1 MLTIDLINKRSDSP
15 LSMRIVDKYNAIK
28 TVDEG
33 GVSPR
38 EEQADELN
46 Q

>member
-1 MLTIDLINKRSDSP
+1 
-15 LSMRIVDKYNAIK
+15 MRIADKYNAIK

-38 EEQADELN
+38 EEQTDELN
-46 Q
+46 